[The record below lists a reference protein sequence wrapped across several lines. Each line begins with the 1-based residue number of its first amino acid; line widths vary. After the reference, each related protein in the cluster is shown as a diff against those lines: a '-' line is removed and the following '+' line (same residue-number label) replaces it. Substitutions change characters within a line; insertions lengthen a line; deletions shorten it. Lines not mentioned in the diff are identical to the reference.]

1 MRRLPRLGVNPE
13 LHPDIGSHL
22 VIYRLP
28 GVMLGGRRIAGRHEM
43 LWKIIG
49 VVAVVWIALAVIG
62 ALIKGLFPILMISA
76 VVFGLYLLYKAV
88 SGADKNTVSKL

>member
-1 MRRLPRLGVNPE
+1 
-13 LHPDIGSHL
+13 
-22 VIYRLP
+22 
-28 GVMLGGRRIAGRHEM
+28 M

>member
-1 MRRLPRLGVNPE
+1 
-13 LHPDIGSHL
+13 
-22 VIYRLP
+22 
-28 GVMLGGRRIAGRHEM
+28 M

-88 SGADKNTVSKL
+88 SGSDNNAVSKL

>member
-1 MRRLPRLGVNPE
+1 
-13 LHPDIGSHL
+13 
-22 VIYRLP
+22 
-28 GVMLGGRRIAGRHEM
+28 M

-49 VVAVVWIALAVIG
+49 VVALVWIAFAIIG

-88 SGADKNTVSKL
+88 SNSDKTTIGKL

>member
-1 MRRLPRLGVNPE
+1 
-13 LHPDIGSHL
+13 
-22 VIYRLP
+22 
-28 GVMLGGRRIAGRHEM
+28 M

-88 SGADKNTVSKL
+88 SGSDKNTVSKL